1 MRQDGERHLSI
12 KLKLFRTEFPCES
25 LTLFRGP
32 LPCLILSQNWSIL
45 VNISKE
51 STQVL
56 SPGLSEPRAHI
67 SLHLAEALYWAAR
80 RGLLQPTASL
90 LPRALQ
96 LLDTVARWAGIGH
109 VTACSGLIGPAAH
122 VTACSA
128 VIGPCPG
135 CGGTTGPAPRRATRW
150 STLAGSGRRSWSTLK
165 IVIFNKSF
173 YNFFV
178 KYFEENYWTT
188 NMGFSKIFSYKNANL
203 QIFSIL
209 LI

>member
-1 MRQDGERHLSI
+1 M
-12 KLKLFRTEFPCES
+12 
-25 LTLFRGP
+25 
-32 LPCLILSQNWSIL
+32 
-45 VNISKE
+45 
-51 STQVL
+51 L

-80 RGLLQPTASL
+80 RGLLQPASL

-109 VTACSGLIGPAAH
+109 VAACSALIGPAAH
-122 VTACSA
+122 VTACSALIGPAAHVSACSA

-150 STLAGSGRRSWSTLK
+150 STLAGSGRRSWSTLE

-178 KYFEENYWTT
+178 EYFEEKIIEQQIWTFLKYLVT
-188 NMGFSKIFSYKNANL
+188 KTLIYKYSLSCLFKQKWSNILNL
-203 QIFSIL
+203 HSLCSIKFYG
-209 LI
+209 